1 MKNRMTV
8 FGSKGYLCLCA
19 IALAVVGGLAFV
31 GCDANG
37 DDDSGGVSVPA
48 QYRGLYQG
56 KGSKSEWKLE
66 VKEKTLEVKKGAAG
80 QVKTIQVTSA
90 QQKEGYYSI
99 GVPEREPG
107 TSGGSL
113 RFMED
118 GSIETNGY
126 GKLQY
131 YPGDDA
137 SGEEIPG
144 TWEKVTP

>member
-90 QQKEGYYSI
+90 LQKSGYFSI
-99 GVPEREPG
+99 GVPSLGEG
-107 TSGGSL
+107 MSGGSL
-113 RFMED
+113 RFMDD
-118 GSIETNGY
+118 GSIETNEE

-131 YPGDDA
+131 YPGDT
-137 SGEEIPG
+137 SGEEIPDM
-144 TWEKVTP
+144 WEKVTP